1 MQIFDADLARSP
13 DDRLLR
19 SRRARALRHLAY
31 ALESNQRRNQAR
43 QAAAEATGIQ
53 RQLLEEIPSH
63 TSELEQLELTQ
74 KVVARLCPLRRPAR
88 RSAKQV
94 S

>member
-53 RQLLEEIPSH
+53 RQLLEEIPSD

-74 KVVARLCPLRRPAR
+74 KVLAG
-88 RSAKQV
+88 V
-94 S
+94 SKN